1 MVFCISENIFL
12 QWPWDSQHGFKLKQT
27 RNILS
32 FVIKIECRKHHS
44 HFLSCPLVSKKKTPQ
59 NKWKT
64 KVFLKETLKNQF
76 HGMNETSTTAKRKY
90 GLNYNKRNH
99 CYIAAYLLAS
109 TTKMT
114 TNSNIYYLMYQ
125 QIQIWCLEFVIWN
138 TILTHFKIT
147 DTCRICA
154 DSGSSRGLRQF
165 SLFRIYVETDYIQT
179 LIISIINTTA
189 KQEQKTLK
197 VRFDKCACAY
207 QIMQC
212 VV

>member
-1 MVFCISENIFL
+1 MKNKSLSKGDFKKSISWHEWN
-12 QWPWDSQHGFKLKQT
+12 QYYS
-27 RNILS
+27 
-32 FVIKIECRKHHS
+32 
-44 HFLSCPLVSKKKTPQ
+44 
-59 NKWKT
+59 KT
-64 KVFLKETLKNQF
+64 KIW
-76 HGMNETSTTAKRKY
+76 
-90 GLNYNKRNH
+90 LNYNKRNH
-99 CYIAAYLLAS
+99 CYTAAYLLAS
-109 TTKMT
+109 TTKKT

-154 DSGSSRGLRQF
+154 DSGSSRGLRQC

-197 VRFDKCACAY
+197 VRFDICACAY
-207 QIMQC
+207 QFMQC